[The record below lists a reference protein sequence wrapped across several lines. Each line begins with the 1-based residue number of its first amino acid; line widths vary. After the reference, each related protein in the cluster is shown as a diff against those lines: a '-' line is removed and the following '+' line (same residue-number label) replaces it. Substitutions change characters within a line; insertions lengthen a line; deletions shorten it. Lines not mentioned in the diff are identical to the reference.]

1 MIQLKVYTDQTKTEQ
16 HWIDL
21 YETEPIKL
29 TLSIED
35 ITNAEATSVFS
46 RTFRVPATG
55 NNNEFFKMAFL
66 IDGIDYD
73 VTIKKPAE
81 ILVDGAEFRQG
92 HIRLQKIF
100 MNGNEDRID
109 YEIIFLGET
118 RDFASAIGDA
128 GMCDINTNALEHALT
143 RANIIDSWDA
153 YPETASATA
162 GLLNGDVI
170 YPLIDFGNEYPLQNS
185 DPSIS
190 FSENPNFHSHPLPVT
205 RMKPMIR
212 AKALWDA
219 IFDNAGYTYSS
230 AFIEPS
236 SPNIFTQLYVSAFGN
251 EPEVNLQVNAN
262 SANNFSAVGNA
273 DQGADGDVL
282 ECPVELSDPNGN
294 YNNSTY
300 VYTAPVGGSYTFT
313 ASANAYADRDVSSPS
328 GGQTQPVAVRM
339 VLMEGLNVLATG
351 NYTTS
356 GFVQL
361 TASQGSVTLAGGEQ
375 VRVEFETEV
384 SADFSEASN
393 QAFACTDSPGLF
405 NPIANLDCEYKQI
418 DFIKDVLTTFRLVM
432 APDPNDSRN
441 FIIEPWVD
449 YAAKGD
455 VFDWSGKLVNDK
467 DFVIE
472 PLFFTQSDL
481 IEFDHN
487 EDGDWLNTL
496 HFDQFQREF
505 GYLEFTSGNELL
517 KGKREIKTEWAPTP
531 LIHVDGDGPSG
542 KFIIPQLLIH
552 EENAGVRQKV
562 PIKPK
567 TRFLFYNGLQDVGAN
582 NREWELGTTTKLDTY
597 PLVSYSSVWPM
608 TGAGQILNWN
618 LDVNYWGDFVAGY
631 PNEGQSLYQIYW
643 SSYINSLYGRFA
655 RRVTAYFILNNTDLQ
670 KFSFDDVI
678 FVNGTYY
685 RPEKIYDAQIGERT
699 AVKVDLIK
707 LTNYVPSRVLS
718 TVGLG
723 AEYSSAA
730 AACAGTTEAH
740 TFRYTPP
747 LTVGDIIPDMRG
759 VVSTGTGFFKILTS
773 TEPSFGDVGK
783 VIEFDSDGEVISIQ
797 DVCGSGSGSP
807 GGGPSGNSPA
817 PTTTTTTTAAP
828 TTTTTTTA
836 APTTTTTTTAAPTP
850 TTTTTTTAAPQNYF
864 YYTVEDCLDQ
874 TIVQVRATYNITLA
888 GQNAVIY
895 NGRCYEVAAGGSA
908 NTNDITAAY
917 ADCAACAERQ
927 LSP

>member
-1 MIQLKVYTDQTKTEQ
+1 MIQLKVYTDQSKTEQ

-21 YETEPIKL
+21 YDTEPIKL

-55 NNNEFFKMAFL
+55 RNNKFFKMAFL
-66 IDGIDYD
+66 VDGIDYD
-73 VTIKKPAE
+73 VTVKKPAE

-92 HIRLQKIF
+92 HIRLQKIY
-100 MNGNEDRID
+100 NNALQDRID

-128 GMCDINTNALEHALT
+128 GMCQLNLSALEHSLT

-153 YPETASATA
+153 YPESTSGTA

-219 IFDNAGYTYSS
+219 IFDDAGYTYTSD
-230 AFIEPS
+230 FIDS
-236 SPNIFTQLYVSAFGN
+236 TTPNIFTQLYVSAFGN
-251 EPEVNLQVNAN
+251 EPQVNLQVNAN
-262 SANNFSAVGNA
+262 SGNNFSAEGNSS
-273 DQGADGDVL
+273 QGGDGDVL
-282 ECPVELSDPNGN
+282 ECPVELSDPNNN
-294 YNNSTY
+294 YNPNSN
-300 VYTAPVGGSYTFT
+300 VYTAPTGGQYTFT
-313 ASANAYADRDVSSPS
+313 ASCNAFAEREISCP
-328 GGQTQPVAVRM
+328 GFCTTPVAQRL

-351 NYTTS
+351 NYSTS
-356 GFVQL
+356 GFIQL
-361 TASQGSVTLAGGEQ
+361 TASQGTVNLAGGEL
-375 VRVEFETEV
+375 VRVEIETEY
-384 SADFSEASN
+384 SADYSQASN

-405 NPIANLDCEYKQI
+405 NPVSQLDCEYKQI
-418 DFIKDVLTTFRLVM
+418 DFVKDVLTTFRLVM
-432 APDPNDSRN
+432 APDPNNATN

-449 YAAKGD
+449 YAAQGD
-455 VFDWSGKLVNDK
+455 IFDWSDKLVNDK
-467 DFVIE
+467 DFIVE

-505 GYLEFTSGNELL
+505 GYLEFSSGNELL

-531 LIHVDGDGPSG
+531 LIHVDGDGPNG

-567 TRFLFYNGLQDVGAN
+567 TRFLFYNGLQAVTGN
-582 NREWELGTTTKLDTY
+582 NERWELGTSTKLDTY
-597 PLVSYSSVWPM
+597 PLVSYSSEWPM
-608 TGAGQILNWN
+608 TSTGQILNWN
-618 LDVNYWGDFVAGY
+618 LDVNYWGDTVTGY
-631 PNEGQSLYQIYW
+631 PNEGQSLYQVYW
-643 SSYINSLYGRFA
+643 SAYINSLYGRFA

-685 RPEKIYDAQIGERT
+685 RPEKIYDAPIGERT

-707 LTNYVPSRVLS
+707 LTNYIPPRAGALS
-718 TVGLG
+718 TIGLG
-723 AEYSSAA
+723 DQETTEA
-730 AACAGTTEAH
+730 AACNNNTEAL
-740 TFRYTPP
+740 TFRYTPT
-747 LTVGDIIPDMRG
+747 LQVGDTIRDMAG
-759 VVSTGTGFFKILTS
+759 QVSSGIGYFKILSS
-773 TEPSFGDVGK
+773 TEPNFNEVDW
-783 VIEFDSDGEVISIQ
+783 VIGFNSSGTVQSIN
-797 DVCGSGSGSP
+797 DVC
-807 GGGPSGNSPA
+807 A
-817 PTTTTTTTAAP
+817 
-828 TTTTTTTA
+828 
-836 APTTTTTTTAAPTP
+836 
-850 TTTTTTTAAPQNYF
+850 
-864 YYTVEDCLDQ
+864 
-874 TIVQVRATYNITLA
+874 
-888 GQNAVIY
+888 
-895 NGRCYEVAAGGSA
+895 
-908 NTNDITAAY
+908 
-917 ADCAACAERQ
+917 
-927 LSP
+927 